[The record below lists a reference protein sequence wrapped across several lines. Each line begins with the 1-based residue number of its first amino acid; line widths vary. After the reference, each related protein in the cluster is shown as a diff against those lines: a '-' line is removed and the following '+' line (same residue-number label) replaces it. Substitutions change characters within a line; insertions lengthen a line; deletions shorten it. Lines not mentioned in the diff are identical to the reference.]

1 MPVTDENL
9 EQSIGLEL
17 KTMGS
22 YLVSKI
28 DKVIIYDS
36 ATFKPVD

>member
-1 MPVTDENL
+1 
-9 EQSIGLEL
+9 
-17 KTMGS
+17 MGS